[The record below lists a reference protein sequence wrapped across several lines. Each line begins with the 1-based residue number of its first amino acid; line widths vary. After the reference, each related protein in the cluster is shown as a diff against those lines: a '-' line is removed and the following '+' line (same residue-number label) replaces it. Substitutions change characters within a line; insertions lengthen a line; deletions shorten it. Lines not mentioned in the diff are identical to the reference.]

1 MVAFNIINRK
11 VRNVNGIILILLGI
25 SIQSYAQLEKRQS
38 FKHPTVHWEI
48 INNDSAESV
57 SELSLKNTGNTKFP
71 ASGWNIYFNSAV
83 PGKVD
88 TDTLNFKISHIN
100 GDFYKLSPSKTFKG
114 ILPNG
119 TATIKLLTRPLKNF
133 TDYTKGFYIVYEND
147 PSKATPLTLENKLGT
162 NNSNNAKEIANQV
175 YHQNLVIN
183 KTNPIQSAPI
193 LPTPISYKYLTGNF
207 NLTHNVK
214 IVSPLIF
221 RNESLYLGKELSK
234 ILTAKKGVV
243 RKTSPQRIVLLEKK
257 SIPLE
262 GYELHVS
269 STGITIAASSTSGI
283 FYGIQSLRNLFPAQV
298 WKTKVPSINVRAI
311 SIKDAPRFGHRA
323 FMMDIS
329 RNFQT
334 KEQIIKTLD
343 VLSLYKMNVMHLH
356 FNDDEGWRIEI
367 AGLPEL
373 TDLGAKRGH
382 TLTELDRLIPAY
394 GSGPSIANTAGSGYL
409 TREDFIEILKY
420 AKKRHITV
428 IPEYETPGHA
438 RAAIKSMDA
447 RYHRLM
453 KAGKKEA
460 AEEYLLRDLNDKS
473 VYQSVQNFNDN
484 IINPAVPSVYNFIE
498 KITDETIAM
507 YKEAGAPLKT
517 IHFGGDEVPNGVW
530 EQSPMAK
537 ELLAKDSSIENID
550 ELWQYFFSKV
560 DAILK
565 ARNLYLSGWEEIGL
579 RKMEIDGKKSMV
591 LDTRFINKNYHAD
604 VWNNTSG
611 NEDLAYKLANAGYK
625 VVLTNVT
632 NMYLDL
638 AYNKSFQEP
647 GQYWGGNV
655 DVDKPFNFIPLDYYR
670 NQKAD
675 KNGKLFPKNFYDDK
689 EKLTKAGAANIIGLQ
704 APLWSEIINS
714 KQTFEYLLLP
724 KLLGVAERSW
734 ATSPDWATETDSVKQ
749 VVLHQKAW
757 GNFVNL
763 IGKNEFIKLNHYAGG
778 FNYRIPPAGY
788 LVENNKVKANV
799 LYPNLLI
806 KYTEDGSEPTVNST
820 TYHAPIPYKANI
832 KLKVFNAEGRGSAT
846 EQVHR

>member
-1 MVAFNIINRK
+1 MVVFNIKKNLRIVK
-11 VRNVNGIILILLGI
+11 GLTLILLGI
-25 SIQSYAQLEKRQS
+25 ATQSYAQQQT
-38 FKHPTVHWEI
+38 HQTMNNPTVSWEI
-48 INNDSAESV
+48 ANNQDAESR
-57 SELSLKNTGNTKFP
+57 STLSLINKGNTTFP
-71 ASGWNIYFNSAV
+71 ASGWTIYFNSAV

-88 TDTLNFKISHIN
+88 TDTVNFKISHIN
-100 GDFYKLSPSKTFKG
+100 GDFYKLYPSQSFKG
-114 ILPNG
+114 IAPSE
-119 TATIKLLTRPLKNF
+119 TAAVTLLTRPLKNF
-133 TDYTKGFYIVYEND
+133 TDYAKGFYIVYEND
-147 PSKATPLTLENKLGT
+147 PSKPTPLTLVNKLGT
-162 NNSNNAKEIANQV
+162 DNSGNAKEIANQV
-175 YHQNLVIN
+175 YHQNSVI
-183 KTNPIQSAPI
+183 TNTSDSQSAPI
-193 LPTPISYKYLTGNF
+193 IPTPVSYRHLNGSFDLTRS
-207 NLTHNVK
+207 VK
-214 IVSPLIF
+214 ILSPLIF
-221 RNESLYLGKELSK
+221 RNESKYLTQELSK
-234 ILTAKKGVV
+234 VLTLKKGVAS
-243 RKTSPQRIVLLEKK
+243 KTSPRQIVFLEKK
-257 SIPLE
+257 SIALE

-269 STGITIAASSTSGI
+269 PTRITIAASSSSGI

-298 WKTKVPSINVRAI
+298 WKTKIPSINLKAI

-323 FMMDIS
+323 FMMDIA
-329 RNFQT
+329 RNFQS

-343 VLSLYKMNVMHLH
+343 LLSFYKMNVMHLH

-367 AGLPEL
+367 SGLPEL
-373 TDLGAKRGH
+373 TEVGAKRGH
-382 TLTELDRLIPAY
+382 TLTELDRLNPAY
-394 GSGPSIANTAGSGYL
+394 GSGPSIENTAGSGYL
-409 TREDFIEILKY
+409 TRNDFIEILKY
-420 AKKRHITV
+420 AKERHITV

-447 RYHRLM
+447 RYHHLM
-453 KAGKKEA
+453 KEGKKGEA
-460 AEEYLLRDLNDKS
+460 EKYLLRDLNDKS

-537 ELLAKDSSIENID
+537 ELLSKDPSIKNID
-550 ELWQYFFSKV
+550 ELWQYFFSKI

-579 RKMEIDGKKSMV
+579 RKMEIDGKKPMV
-591 LDTRFINKNYHAD
+591 LDTRFIGKNYHTD
-604 VWNNTSG
+604 VWNNISG

-625 VVLTNVT
+625 VILTNVT

-655 DVDKPFNFIPLDYYR
+655 DVDKPFNFIPLDYYK

-689 EKLTKAGAANIIGLQ
+689 EKLTKAGAANIVGLQ

-714 KQTFEYLLLP
+714 KETFEYLLLP

-734 ATSPDWATETDSVKQ
+734 ATSPDWAMETDSVKQ

-757 GNFVNL
+757 SNFVNL
-763 IGKNEFIKLNHYAGG
+763 IGKKEFSKLNHYAGG

-788 LVENNKVKANV
+788 LVKENKILANV
-799 LYPNLLI
+799 LYPNLVI
-806 KYTEDGSEPTVNST
+806 KYTEDGSEPTLKSQ
-820 TYHAPIPYKANI
+820 TYTAPIPYKENI
-832 KLKVFNAEGRGSAT
+832 KLRVFNAQGRGSTT
-846 EQVHR
+846 EQVYK